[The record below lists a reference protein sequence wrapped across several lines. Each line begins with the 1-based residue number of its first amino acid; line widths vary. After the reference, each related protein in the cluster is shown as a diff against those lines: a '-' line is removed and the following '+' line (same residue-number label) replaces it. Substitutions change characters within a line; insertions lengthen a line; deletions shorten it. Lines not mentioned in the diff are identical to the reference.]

1 MKVKQ
6 ALERLRMRC
15 GRSEHS
21 RSQAEKLLR
30 RWIAASSGRTQ
41 RAVGPRREA
50 GSGVENSIESI
61 GESRVENG
69 LENIRENSVENRAG
83 PGMGPERKN
92 ERDAAE
98 NPGMPREREEKQ
110 LTAEDIPYIL
120 HLLEKEK
127 FIDDRRFA
135 GAYVR
140 DKLRLNGWGKNKI
153 SYMLRSL
160 GVEEYVIRE
169 ALAENY
175 READTRKE
183 QDCPDAGEVLRKL
196 VENKWKSLKKSEPL
210 QNRKMKVLRFAVGRG
225 FEYSRVLEILQE
237 ITENEREERDYF

>member
-41 RAVGPRREA
+41 RAIGSRRES
-50 GSGVENSIESI
+50 GSGM
-61 GESRVENG
+61 ESRVENSV
-69 LENIRENSVENRAG
+69 ESIRESIVENGAG
-83 PGMGPERKN
+83 TGMEPERKN

-120 HLLEKEK
+120 HLLEKER

-140 DKLRLNGWGKNKI
+140 DKLRFNGWGKNKI

-160 GVEEYVIRE
+160 GVEENIIRE
-169 ALAENY
+169 ALVENY
-175 READTRKE
+175 READIRKE
-183 QDCPDAGEVLRKL
+183 PDCPDAGEVLRKL

-225 FEYSRVLEILQE
+225 FEYSRILEILQE
-237 ITENEREERDYF
+237 ITENEREKRDYF

>member
-41 RAVGPRREA
+41 RAIGSRRES
-50 GSGVENSIESI
+50 GSGMESRMENSVESI
-61 GESRVENG
+61 RESRVENG
-69 LENIRENSVENRAG
+69 AG
-83 PGMGPERKN
+83 TGMVPERKN
-92 ERDAAE
+92 GRDAAE
-98 NPGMPREREEKQ
+98 NPEMPREREEKQ

-120 HLLEKEK
+120 HLLEKER

-140 DKLRLNGWGKNKI
+140 DKLRFNGWGKNKI

-160 GVEEYVIRE
+160 GVEENIIRE

-175 READTRKE
+175 READIRKE
-183 QDCPDAGEVLRKL
+183 PDCPDAGEVLRKL

-210 QNRKMKVLRFAVGRG
+210 QNRKMKVLRFAIGRG

-237 ITENEREERDYF
+237 ITENEREKRDYF

>member
-41 RAVGPRREA
+41 RAIGSRRES
-50 GSGVENSIESI
+50 GSGM
-61 GESRVENG
+61 ESRVENSV
-69 LENIRENSVENRAG
+69 ESIRESIVENGAG
-83 PGMGPERKN
+83 TGMEPERKN

-120 HLLEKEK
+120 HLLEKER

-140 DKLRLNGWGKNKI
+140 DKLRFNGWGKNKI

-160 GVEEYVIRE
+160 GVEEDIIRE
-169 ALAENY
+169 ALVENY
-175 READTRKE
+175 READIRKE
-183 QDCPDAGEVLRKL
+183 PDCPDAGEVLRKL

-225 FEYSRVLEILQE
+225 FEYSRILEILQE
-237 ITENEREERDYF
+237 ITENEREKRDYF

>member
-41 RAVGPRREA
+41 RAIGSRRES
-50 GSGVENSIESI
+50 GSGV
-61 GESRVENG
+61 ESRVENG
-69 LENIRENSVENRAG
+69 AG
-83 PGMGPERKN
+83 TGMEPERKN
-92 ERDAAE
+92 GRVAAE

-140 DKLRLNGWGKNKI
+140 DKLRFNGWGKNKI

-160 GVEEYVIRE
+160 GVEEDIIRE
-169 ALAENY
+169 ALVENY
-175 READTRKE
+175 READIRKE
-183 QDCPDAGEVLRKL
+183 PDCPDAGEVLRKL

-210 QNRKMKVLRFAVGRG
+210 QNRKMKVLRFAIGRG

-237 ITENEREERDYF
+237 ITENEREKRDYF